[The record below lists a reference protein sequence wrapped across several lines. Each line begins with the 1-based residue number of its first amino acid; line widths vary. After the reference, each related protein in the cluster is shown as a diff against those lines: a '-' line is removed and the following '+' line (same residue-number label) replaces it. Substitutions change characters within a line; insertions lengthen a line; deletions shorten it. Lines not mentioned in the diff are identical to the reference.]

1 MSVENINMTNALG
14 SEQNLERA
22 HLEGK
27 RLRGTNSHQQVIRKY
42 LTTL

>member
-27 RLRGTNSHQQVIRKY
+27 RGTNSHQQVIRKY